1 MLWVFLA
8 VAAGGLFWL
17 RYRRPRR
24 RRWLLPRRPVPQP
37 AAPSAVDRQH
47 RHLQAGGRV
56 GPAAVES
63 AAGRFEALLKAGRW
77 ADVERELSPGV
88 GYAVQVRA
96 LAAVGSAEA
105 ARVLE
110 RQLVRRLSDD
120 PVEEAWYWA
129 DVAAGLRHLGLAT
142 ALPAV
147 LKCADAAAGL
157 PAGPVLAAEALA
169 FPSFA
174 AALTSPA
181 DPLRRPALRALV
193 AVSAACRAGDVPPAA
208 ALRAGLGDLLAAATE
223 AAAPAADPWLAL
235 ALLEAH
241 RLGRRVGHWER
252 LLPPEVRPLAQAQG
266 ARLRASAGPRAA
278 ALRDLPGRLFA
289 RFPVA
294 PSDEQR
300 ATLRFA
306 FEARADVAPLFP
318 HLPDP
323 RSPWWAEAARGL
335 TWCRSPALGALL
347 AGRAA
352 RWLVSPRRRG
362 RAPVLLPVLRGHPG
376 PDAERVL
383 VRAAAAGDPCAR
395 RAAASALGWWPPVR
409 PDEVLAVLRDLR
421 AAADEPARPAA
432 VAALARLG
440 ERAAL
445 AEVQRGLRAD
455 DREIRVATARRV
467 AAEGLSWLWPE
478 LQELAEAGDPE
489 VALAAAEAAEVLRE
503 HALGPTG

>member
-8 VAAGGLFWL
+8 VAAAGLFLL

-24 RRWLLPRRPVPQP
+24 RRWLLPRRPVAVP
-37 AAPSAVDRQH
+37 AASAVDRQH

-56 GPAAVES
+56 GPAAVAA
-63 AAGRFEALLKAGRW
+63 AAGQFDALLKAGRW
-77 ADVERELSPGV
+77 DEVEQALAPGV

-105 ARVLE
+105 GRVLE
-110 RQLVRRLSDD
+110 RQLARRLSAD

-129 DVAAGLRHLGLAT
+129 DVAAGLRHLGVSA

-147 LKCADAAAGL
+147 LRCADRAADL

-169 FPSFA
+169 FPSFPA
-174 AALTSPA
+174 VLASPA
-181 DPLRRPALRALV
+181 DPHRRAALAALV
-193 AVSAACRAGDVPPAA
+193 AVARATRAGDIPPAV
-208 ALRAGLGDLLAAATE
+208 ALRAGLGDLLAAAAE
-223 AAAPAADPWLAL
+223 AEPAADPWLAA

-241 RLGRRVGHWER
+241 RVGRRLEHWHR
-252 LLPPEVRPLAQAQG
+252 HLPADVRPLAEAQA
-266 ARLRASAGPRAA
+266 ARLRASAGARAA

-289 RFPVA
+289 RFAVA

-306 FEARADVAPLFP
+306 SEARLDVTGVLP

-323 RSPWWAEAARGL
+323 RAAWWSDAARCL
-335 TWCRSPALGALL
+335 AWCRAPAVGPLL

-362 RAPVLLPVLRGHPG
+362 RVLVLLPALRGHPG

-383 VRAAAAGDPCAR
+383 VRAAAFPDPCVR
-395 RAAASALGWWPPVR
+395 RAAVSALGWWPPFR

-421 AAADEPARPAA
+421 AAADEVARPAA

-455 DREIRVATARRV
+455 DREIRTATARRV

-478 LQELAEAGDPE
+478 LQELADGADADVG
-489 VALAAAEAAEVLRE
+489 LTAAEAAEVLRE